1 MKLLHI
7 CSYYVGNKLYENM
20 VGNLAT
26 KNIDQTVYIP
36 VRSKAHLG
44 RNKLPESV
52 TTVDYK
58 YSNILNKFDRLFFKR
73 KINKQKKDIEEN
85 VINKMLPEVIHAH
98 TVFSD
103 GGTAYLLNK
112 KYGIKYIL
120 NVRNTDINYYYK
132 YAIHL
137 RPFTYK
143 VLLNADSIVF
153 ISHAYKKRMHS
164 LLPSRILE
172 EVEKKCYVIP
182 NGIENY
188 WHENAISNN
197 SVKMFSEVTLLFIG
211 LINKNKNLKT
221 IIYACKELNKRGIKV
236 SLNVIGNGPLEVRVK
251 KMCERLNIRECI
263 TFHGYISDRDTISA
277 IMDESDIF
285 VMPSFK
291 ETFGLVYVEAI
302 SRGLP
307 IVYTQEQGI
316 DGFFHDGEVGYAIE
330 PESIEMLCNTITKI
344 MGNYKQLSNQAVIK
358 SKEFNWDYLTEKIR
372 KLY

>member
-1 MKLLHI
+1 
-7 CSYYVGNKLYENM
+7 M

-26 KNIDQTVYIP
+26 KNIEQIVYIP

-44 RNKLPESV
+44 KNKLPDSV

-58 YSNILNKFDRLFFKR
+58 YRNILNKLDRFFFKR
-73 KINKQKKDIEEN
+73 KIKKQKKDIEKS
-85 VINKMLPEVIHAH
+85 VINKVLPEVIHAH
-98 TVFSD
+98 TIFSD

-137 RPFTYK
+137 RFFMYK
-143 VLLNADSIVF
+143 ILLNADSIVF
-153 ISHAYKKRMHS
+153 ISHAYKKRLHS
-164 LLPSRILE
+164 LLPFRILKQIE
-172 EVEKKCYVIP
+172 NKCYVIP
-182 NGIENY
+182 NGIEDY
-188 WHENAISNN
+188 WHENATSNN
-197 SVKMFSEVTLLFIG
+197 SVKVSSEITLLFIG

-236 SLNVIGNGPLEVRVK
+236 SLNVIGNGPLEVKVK
-251 KMCERLNIRECI
+251 KMSERLNINECI

-277 IMDESDIF
+277 IMNKSDIF

-291 ETFGLVYVEAI
+291 ETFGLVYVEAM

-307 IVYTQEQGI
+307 IIYTQGQGI

-330 PESIEMLCNTITKI
+330 PESIEMLCNTITRI
-344 MGNYKQLSNQAVIK
+344 IGNYEQLSNQAIIK
-358 SKEFNWDYLTEKIR
+358 SKEFNWDYLTEDLR
-372 KLY
+372 KLYWKVNKHER